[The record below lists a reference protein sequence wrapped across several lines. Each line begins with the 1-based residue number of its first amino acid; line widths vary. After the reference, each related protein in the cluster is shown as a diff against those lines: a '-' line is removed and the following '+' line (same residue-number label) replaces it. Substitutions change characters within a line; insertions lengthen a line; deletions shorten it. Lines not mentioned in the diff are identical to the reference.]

1 MDVQIPTALRQAVSE
16 AQSAPSIFNTQ
27 PWRWR
32 LSDAELQLRADRTRR
47 LPTTDPDQRQ
57 LMISCGAALHH
68 AVVALAAAGYATEVA
83 RRPDPDDE
91 DLLAVV
97 RVEGTRSPTADDLRL
112 HQAIAR
118 RRTDRRA
125 FTAEKVA
132 SRTISGLVAA
142 AENHGAHLHV
152 ASDNEVK
159 VLRDLALQ
167 AEQVHL
173 ADTDYRNELALWT
186 HRSPRTHDGIPPQTA
201 VAPADRRVPVR
212 SLALPGVGVSP
223 GLNDDMAAIYAL
235 VFTDAD
241 APTDWLRA
249 GEALSAVLLSATG
262 ADLAT
267 SPFSDVVEI
276 PELRAEASQ
285 LLEGPG
291 HAQIGVRIGHAPDH
305 DVPASPRR
313 DPAEVMDI

>member
-1 MDVQIPTALRQAVSE
+1 
-16 AQSAPSIFNTQ
+16 
-27 PWRWR
+27 
-32 LSDAELQLRADRTRR
+32 
-47 LPTTDPDQRQ
+47 
-57 LMISCGAALHH
+57 MISCGAALHH

-97 RVEGTRSPTADDLRL
+97 RVEGTRSPTAEDLRL

-167 AEQVHL
+167 AEQAHL

-201 VAPADRRVPVR
+201 VAPADRRVRVR
-212 SLALPGVGVSP
+212 SLALPGVGISP
-223 GLNDDMAAIYAL
+223 GPNDDMAAIYAL

-313 DPAEVMDI
+313 DPADVMDI